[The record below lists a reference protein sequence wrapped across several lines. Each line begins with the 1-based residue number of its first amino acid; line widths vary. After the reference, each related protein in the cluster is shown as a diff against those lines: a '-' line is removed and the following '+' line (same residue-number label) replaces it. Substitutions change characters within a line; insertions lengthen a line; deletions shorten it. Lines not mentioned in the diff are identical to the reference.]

1 MDKESEAARRDKI
14 MKTNDKL
21 DYFAAH
27 ALQGILANGYHRIHH
42 MGGFCEEAFA
52 AARDMMEISARQS
65 KYCQLMNERK
75 GSGND

>member
-1 MDKESEAARRDKI
+1 

-42 MGGFCEEAFA
+42 MGEACEEAFA
-52 AARDMMEISARQS
+52 AGRDMMEISARLMNER
-65 KYCQLMNERK
+65 KARLMNERK